1 MAKRI
6 STRRKESRS
15 KKTSKRLTIKYKRL
29 AGKSAARKAKLT
41 KRLKMR
47 A

>member
-15 KKTSKRLTIKYKRL
+15 KKTQKRLIAKHARL
-29 AGKSAARKAKLT
+29 ALKRKIAPQARKVRKS
-41 KRLKMR
+41 K
-47 A
+47 